1 MWISPMAEGERYWF
15 ARAEDQLLSLLWR
28 AAVLMWSKVLLS
40 EMFSGLM
47 NYFWVMPISGRKFS
61 LQLMERERLINS
73 QAYFHKAKS
82 RVLLA
87 ERVWYNQALQA
98 SMTAWEMNSL
108 LLLALVQILSM
119 GRDEQKSKADDRS
132 CIVQSHILTSVPPP
146 PALSFS
152 SMLWCG
158 VTEVGNHYSPLTC
171 KSNIEQPFW
180 VQEGSWSEF

>member
-1 MWISPMAEGERYWF
+1 MAEGERYWF

-87 ERVWYNQALQA
+87 ERV
-98 SMTAWEMNSL
+98 
-108 LLLALVQILSM
+108 
-119 GRDEQKSKADDRS
+119 
-132 CIVQSHILTSVPPP
+132 
-146 PALSFS
+146 
-152 SMLWCG
+152 
-158 VTEVGNHYSPLTC
+158 
-171 KSNIEQPFW
+171 
-180 VQEGSWSEF
+180 